1 LPPSFGRE
9 LEKKVGTLT
18 LFDFLSFQYDSLV
31 NHYLGMQKEDE
42 RPKEK
47 EKGKPRAID
56 TVMEELRLEKEL
68 REKRN
73 QERGSR
79 GDASVVGISYV
90 CSVLSTGHNMKEI
103 RW

>member
-1 LPPSFGRE
+1 MFHLFCHQHLGEP
-9 LEKKVGTLT
+9 EKKVGMLL
-18 LFDFLSFQYDSLV
+18 LFDFLSFQCGSLV
-31 NHYLGMQKEDE
+31 NHYLDTQKEDE

-79 GDASVVGISYV
+79 HGEASVVSI
-90 CSVLSTGHNMKEI
+90 CSVLSTRHNMK
-103 RW
+103 